1 MLCICWAQWKGG
13 LQHKCKRSFFKTK
26 IHIPLANN
34 NIQQER
40 INFATSKKVLE
51 YPDFLDVQLES
62 FKEFFQLETTSDN
75 RHQEGLFKVF
85 SENFPISDSRN
96 IFVLEFLDYFIDPPR
111 YDIQEC
117 IERGLTYSV
126 PLKAKL
132 KLSCNDEEHEDFE
145 TIVQDVYLGTIPY
158 MTPKGTFVVNGAERV
173 IVSQLHRSPGVFFGQ
188 SRHTNGTKL
197 YSARVIPFKGSW
209 IEFATDV
216 NNVMYA
222 YIDRKKKFPVTTL
235 LRAIGYDSDKDILE
249 LFDLADEVKV
259 SKSGLKKYVG
269 RRLAARVLKKWVEDF
284 VDEDT
289 GEVVSIDRNEIILE
303 RETVL
308 EDDHID
314 FIIEAGVKSIILAKD
329 DESNNADY
337 SIIYNTL
344 QKDTSNSEKEA
355 VEHIYRQLRNAEPPD
370 EETAR
375 GIIDRLFFSDKRYDL
390 GDVGRYRINR
400 KLKLD
405 TPDDTKVLTRE
416 DIIAIVKYLI
426 NLINSKAE
434 VDDIDHLSNRRV
446 RTVGEQLYAQFGVG
460 LSRMARTIR
469 ERMNI
474 RDNEVFTPTD
484 LINARTLSSVI
495 NSFFG
500 TNQLSQFMDQTN
512 PLAEITHK
520 RRLSALGPGGLSRE
534 RAGFEVRDV
543 HYTHYGRLCTI
554 ETPEGP
560 NIGLISSLAVH
571 AKINHL
577 GFIETPYRK
586 VKDGVVVV
594 DEPVVYLSA
603 EDEDGKTIA
612 QANALYDD
620 KGNFEDAKVKA
631 RYEGDFPIIEPN
643 MLDYMDVAPNQIT
656 SIAASLIPFLEHD
669 DANRAL
675 MGSNMQ
681 RQAVPVLRP
690 QAPIVGTG
698 LEGRVAKDS
707 RTLVNAE
714 GHGVVEYVDADE
726 IKIRYD
732 RNDDDRLVS
741 FDDDV
746 KTYKL
751 IKFKKTNQNTC
762 MNLKPI
768 VKKGQRVEPGQV
780 LCEGYATEN
789 GELALGRNLKVA
801 FMPWQGYNFEDAIVI
816 SERVAKEDW
825 FTSLH
830 IEEFELEVRDTKRG
844 EEELTAD
851 IPNVSEEA
859 TKDLD
864 ENGIIRIGAEVGGGD
879 ILIGKITPK
888 GESDPSPE
896 EKLLRAIFGDK
907 AGDVKDASLK
917 TPPSLKGV
925 VIDTKLFS
933 RAKKMSK
940 EVERKTLEKLEV
952 AHDRAVKSLKERL
965 VEKLFTIV
973 NGKTSQGVYNVYKE
987 LLVAKGAKFTQKILA
1002 ELDYNNINP
1011 MGWTTDED
1019 KNELIKMALHNY
1031 NIKINEELGSFK
1043 RDKFAV
1049 SVGDELPSGIVQM
1062 AKVYVAK
1069 KRKLKVG
1076 DKMAGRHG
1084 NKGIVARIVRDE
1096 DMPFLEDG
1104 TPVDIV
1110 LNPLGVPSRMNLGQI
1125 YETVLGWAGQKL
1137 GVKFATPIFDG
1148 AEMDQ
1153 VQDWVAKAGLPK
1165 SGRTYLYNGLT
1176 GDRFDQPT
1184 TVGVIY
1190 MLKLGHMVDDKMHA
1204 RSIGPYSLITQQPLG
1219 GKAQFG
1225 GQRFGEME
1233 VWALEAFGA
1242 SNILQEILTVK
1253 SDDVVGRAKTYEA
1266 IVKGNNLP
1274 TPSVPESFNVLVHE
1288 LRGLGLDITLD

>member
-1 MLCICWAQWKGG
+1 M
-13 LQHKCKRSFFKTK
+13 SN
-26 IHIPLANN
+26 IHHHS
-34 NIQQER
+34 ER
-40 INFATSKKVLE
+40 INFATSKSILD
-51 YPDFLDVQLES
+51 YPDFLDVQLQS

-75 RHQEGLFKVF
+75 RHTEGLYQVF
-85 SENFPISDSRN
+85 SENFPITDSRN
-96 IFVLEFLDYFIDPPR
+96 IFVLEFLDYYIDPPR
-111 YDIQEC
+111 YEIHEC

-132 KLSCNDEEHEDFE
+132 RLSCNDAEHEDFE

-158 MTPKGTFVVNGAERV
+158 MTPKGTFVINGAERV

-216 NNVMYA
+216 NNVMFA

-235 LRAIGYDSDKDILE
+235 LRAIGYDSDKEILE
-249 LFDLADEVKV
+249 LFDLADEIKV

-269 RRLAARVLKKWVEDF
+269 RKLGARVLKKWVEDF

-303 RETVL
+303 REKIL
-308 EDDHID
+308 EEDHID
-314 FIIEAGVKSIILAKD
+314 LIVDAGVKSIILTKED
-329 DESNNADY
+329 TNTADY
-337 SIIYNTL
+337 AIIYNTL

-400 KLKLD
+400 KLGLD
-405 TPDDTKVLTRE
+405 TPEETRVLTKQ

-426 NLINSKAE
+426 KLINSKAE

-460 LSRMARTIR
+460 LARMARTIR

-560 NIGLISSLAVH
+560 NIGLISSLCVH
-571 AKINHL
+571 AKINSL

-586 VKDGVVVV
+586 VVDGRVSVN
-594 DEPVVYLSA
+594 EPVIYLSA

-612 QANALYDD
+612 QANAPYDES
-620 KGNFEDAKVKA
+620 GNFLTPKIKA
-631 RYEGDFPIIEPN
+631 RYEGDFPVIEPDRVD
-643 MLDYMDVAPNQIT
+643 LMDIAPNQIT

-681 RQAVPVLRP
+681 RQAVPLLKP
-690 QAPIVGTG
+690 EAPIVGTG

-707 RTLVNAE
+707 RVLINSE
-714 GHGVVEYVDADE
+714 GNGVVEYVDANK
-726 IKIRYD
+726 ITIRYD
-732 RNDDDRLVS
+732 RTDEDRLVS
-741 FDDDV
+741 FDSDI
-746 KTYKL
+746 KSYNL

-762 MNLKPI
+762 INLKPI
-768 VKKGQRVEPGQV
+768 VRVGQRVTTNQV

-801 FMPWQGYNFEDAIVI
+801 FMPWQGFNFEDAIVI
-816 SERVAKEDW
+816 SERVVSQDI
-825 FTSLH
+825 FTSIH

-844 EEELTAD
+844 EEELTPD

-864 ENGIIRIGAEVGGGD
+864 ENGIIRIGAEIKEGD

-917 TPPSLKGV
+917 APPSIKGV

-933 RAKKMSK
+933 RAKKEKGGKGEEKSI
-940 EVERKTLEKLEV
+940 LEKIDKQHDKNV
-952 AHDRAVKSLKERL
+952 AGLKALL
-965 VEKLFTIV
+965 VEKLFELV
-973 NGKTSQGVYNVYKE
+973 NNKTSQGVYSVYKE
-987 LLVAKGAKFTQKILA
+987 LLIAKGQKFTLKMLA
-1002 ELDYNNINP
+1002 DLNYENINP
-1011 MGWTTDED
+1011 TKWTTDND
-1019 KNELIKMALHNY
+1019 KNDQIKLLLHNY
-1031 NIKINEELGSFK
+1031 NIKLNEELGDYRRK
-1043 RDKFAV
+1043 KFAI
-1049 SVGDELPSGIVQM
+1049 SIGDELPSGIVQM

-1096 DMPFLEDG
+1096 DMPFLPDG

-1125 YETVLGWAGQKL
+1125 YETVLGWAGKEL

-1148 AEMDQ
+1148 ATHEE
-1153 VQDWVAKAGLPK
+1153 VEEWVSKAGVPA
-1165 SGRTYLYNGLT
+1165 SGRVYLYDGLT
-1176 GDRFDQPT
+1176 GSRFDQPT
-1184 TVGVIY
+1184 TVGIIY

-1253 SDDVVGRAKTYEA
+1253 SDDVIGRAKTYEA
-1266 IVKGNNLP
+1266 IVKGENLP
-1274 TPSVPESFNVLVHE
+1274 TPGVPESFNVLVHE
-1288 LRGLGLDITLD
+1288 LRGLGLNITLD